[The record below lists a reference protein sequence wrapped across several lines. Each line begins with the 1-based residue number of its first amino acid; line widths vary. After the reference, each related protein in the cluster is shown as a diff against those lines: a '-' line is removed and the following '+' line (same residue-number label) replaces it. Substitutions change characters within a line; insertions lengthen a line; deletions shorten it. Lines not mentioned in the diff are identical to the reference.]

1 MSEGFAEAVEGAACT
16 VPREMG
22 PDGSAATIGM
32 GLLDGGC
39 CSDADGGETGLAMG
53 PRARRARAA
62 AGVGFLLLA
71 GAMSSRRL
79 PGGIALWPAAVV
91 PTWFGVSHLVSSV
104 TGYRGCPELGA
115 IPSVLLG
122 RPIGTN
128 CGPWER
134 FDRRIEPE
142 TAASACRDPE
152 A

>member
-1 MSEGFAEAVEGAACT
+1 MPEAFAETVEGATCA
-16 VPREMG
+16 VPRETG
-22 PDGSAATIGM
+22 PDGSATTIGK

-71 GAMSSRRL
+71 GAMSPRRL
-79 PGGIALWPAAVV
+79 PGGIALWPAAIV

-122 RPIGTN
+122 RPVGTN

-134 FDRRIEPE
+134 FDRRIEPD
-142 TAASACRDPE
+142 AADSACCDPE